1 VLQRPDAMLYRNRS
15 PILAVTLVVYCLASS
30 EPSKPASEACNPV
43 ALDATADGDSQL
55 SLLQATAGSY
65 RANSST
71 ALNRSRPQPSEG
83 HVFSE
88 EPMEVEGTNGTAVLL
103 TTAFSSNFPKTSYQM
118 IQELLREDPSSSFF
132 VQASL
137 FVSIF
142 ILIVG
147 LIYCVSTAADSK
159 ATQGQ
164 EPAAASLLSREMYPP
179 MSQRYSLEA
188 HSSRSLAVSK
198 AMALAPQSSAALQN
212 RASVSADNWHL
223 ELPTISPAL
232 VIPAAHTRLAV
243 PLAPLFAPQFEVDVL
258 GLSGVPLLSA
268 ALLVENGARV
278 IQICLHNSSNVLGVV
293 TAAKEVLGADRISFG
308 TLVKEDKGGDELT
321 HTLRDRSNRP
331 ILAVTST
338 RRDRRDFKMTSISN
352 GRKIERATAV
362 RRPAGKLPAEH
373 YEVVANPN
381 VDAVLVLACFLG
393 VLVFEQTLPTSGRP
407 SVPSNL
413 GGPGASQ
420 PDLNSAAVGS
430 TGRYWGYRD

>member
-1 VLQRPDAMLYRNRS
+1 M
-15 PILAVTLVVYCLASS
+15 LAVTFVVFCLGFSESSASCDWKS
-30 EPSKPASEACNPV
+30 PSEACHPA
-43 ALDATADGDSQL
+43 ALDATVDGDSPL
-55 SLLQATAGSY
+55 SLLQAAAGSY
-65 RANSST
+65 RTNSST
-71 ALNRSRPQPSEG
+71 ALNIMYSSTNRSRGGLQAEG

-88 EPMEVEGTNGTAVLL
+88 EPMEIAEQEENGTVLL
-103 TTAFSSNFPKTSYQM
+103 ATAFSSDFPKTSYQM
-118 IQELLREDPSSSFF
+118 MQELLREDPQSSFF
-132 VQASL
+132 VQALL

-159 ATQGQ
+159 ASQSQ
-164 EPAAASLLSREMYPP
+164 QQQPAGASLLSREMYHP
-179 MSQRYSLEA
+179 MSQRYSLAEQ
-188 HSSRSLAVSK
+188 SSRSLAVSK

-268 ALLVENGARV
+268 ALLVEDGACA

-321 HTLRDRSNRP
+321 HTLRDRTNRP

-393 VLVFEQTLPTSGRP
+393 VLVFEQTLPGSGRP
-407 SVPSNL
+407 SNL
-413 GGPGASQ
+413 APGATQ
-420 PDLNSAAVGS
+420 PENSAAVGS